1 MHRRELGRRRLAM
14 RLPKVRSR
22 IMHAAQ
28 PWQLELFEAYELA
41 VEYRELMRINP
52 SETGLFEEYCETCL
66 DIERDVARFMTDTR
80 SP

>member
-22 IMHAAQ
+22 IMHAAH

-41 VEYRELMRINP
+41 VECRELMRINP
-52 SETGLFEEYCETCL
+52 SEAGLFEQYCETCL
-66 DIERDVARFMTDTR
+66 DIERDVTR
-80 SP
+80 AMSGAPSP